1 MKLEYLIIYYI
12 GLSRGRI
19 DYDVMVIPD
28 WLTEANGD
36 AVGLH
41 VTYEEDLT

>member
-1 MKLEYLIIYYI
+1 MKLEYLFIYYI

-19 DYDVMVIPD
+19 DYDVMAKPD
-28 WLTEANGD
+28 RLTEANGD
-36 AVGLH
+36 AAGLD